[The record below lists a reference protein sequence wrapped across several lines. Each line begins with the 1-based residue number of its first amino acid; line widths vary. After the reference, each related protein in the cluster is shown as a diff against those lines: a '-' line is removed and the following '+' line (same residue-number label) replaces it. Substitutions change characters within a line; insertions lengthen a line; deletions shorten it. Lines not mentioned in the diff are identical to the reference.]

1 MFLNKFFEK
10 KISGGGGRGGG
21 GTRVGAPRVKGL
33 NYLQKRRK
41 ENVFAV
47 GKIKNQIFFK
57 KYWSSVQLFGKFCS
71 QTVIAEGVTVP
82 GKHITYI

>member
-10 KISGGGGRGGG
+10 KISGGGGGGG
-21 GTRVGAPRVKGL
+21 GGSLVRDPRVKGL

>member
-10 KISGGGGRGGG
+10 KISGGGGRGESLV
-21 GTRVGAPRVKGL
+21 RDPRVKGL

-41 ENVFAV
+41 ENVFPV
-47 GKIKNQIFFK
+47 GKIKNRIFFK

-71 QTVIAEGVTVP
+71 QTAIAEGVTVP
-82 GKHITYI
+82 DKHITYI